1 MNRITPFGVA
11 RSQHR
16 SVMAICC
23 SASMPPEAAARVQRL
38 VRWIKSRRKDLLAT
52 DGEVSP
58 SLLATAT
65 SKKPSYWSDVLRHE
79 RSSKSFGDKTARQA
93 EEALQMP
100 ALYLEGIGWPFDG
113 VAQDRFDRLTERQ
126 KGRVEQAMLDAI
138 AAIEA
143 EQQARLGEAG
153 KATAPR
159 HSAQSKAA

>member
-1 MNRITPFGVA
+1 M
-11 RSQHR
+11 
-16 SVMAICC
+16 
-23 SASMPPEAAARVQRL
+23 
-38 VRWIKSRRKDLLAT
+38 RWIKSRRKDLLAT

-58 SLLATAT
+58 SLLAGETG
-65 SKKPSYWSDVLRHE
+65 KKPSYWSDVLRHE

-100 ALYLEGIGWPFDG
+100 TLYLEGIGWPFDG

-138 AAIEA
+138 AAIEL
-143 EQQARLGEAG
+143 EQQARLGEPS

-159 HSAQSKAA
+159 NPPQSKAA